1 MVAPQYGAPAGSTGN
16 PNPPGVPSPR
26 KAGPVA
32 GWSTE
37 HAAGAIALAALG
49 TLVLVRRGFR
59 GVTVKLG
66 S

>member
-1 MVAPQYGAPAGSTGN
+1 MQLGAPAHSTGN
-16 PNPPGVPSPR
+16 PYPDDVPRPR

-32 GWSTE
+32 QFSTE
-37 HAAGAIALAALG
+37 HAAGAIVLGALVG
-49 TLVLVRRGFR
+49 LVLIRRGFR